1 MGKQTGA
8 TNQKKQNKG
17 SKAHGTTDYQNK
29 MGSTSKETKKQD
41 IETEDVKKNPQNLP
55 TTRNRKCKNLK
66 LRQKAPGFM
75 ILGYS
80 IL

>member
-41 IETEDVKKNPQNLP
+41 IEREGRQN
-55 TTRNRKCKNLK
+55 KQELK
-66 LRQKAPGFM
+66 M
-75 ILGYS
+75 
-80 IL
+80 